1 VSIVVHGAGR
11 DLTVAGPVCCRDCF
25 ETDHRG
31 VLLSKREGGV
41 EGGRVRPVCC
51 DHVEE
56 NRKRNLGEWFGEF
69 DED

>member
-1 VSIVVHGAGR
+1 MSVVVHGASR

-31 VLLSKREGGV
+31 MLLSRREGGV
-41 EGGRVRPVCC
+41 EGERVWPVCC

-56 NRKRNLGEWFGEF
+56 NSKCNLGGWFGKF

>member
-1 VSIVVHGAGR
+1 MSIVVHGAGR

-31 VLLSKREGGV
+31 MLLSRREGGV
-41 EGGRVRPVCC
+41 EGGKVWPVCF

-56 NRKRNLGEWFGEF
+56 NSKRNLGEWFGEF